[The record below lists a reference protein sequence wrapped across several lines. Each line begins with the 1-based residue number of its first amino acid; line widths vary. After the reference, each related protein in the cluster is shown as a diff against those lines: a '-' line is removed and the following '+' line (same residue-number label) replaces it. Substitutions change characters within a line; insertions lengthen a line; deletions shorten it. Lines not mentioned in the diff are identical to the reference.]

1 MSVNDLAANTMLFF
15 ERQDLDLPYY
25 RKFPNGFS
33 LTGWGIVLAAVA
45 VSFVVLI
52 VAQQLFHSGFG
63 GFIPPLLFVLI
74 PLIAVAAVGGAK
86 APFALFRP
94 LGLRDIGLIVL
105 FFLLNVIV
113 TIVVGTLINS
123 VFHTAANPAGD
134 MLTTASGLDKVLFFG
149 WSAVQLLGEEIF
161 TVLIFL
167 GSLALL
173 HRAMPRKS
181 ALCLAV
187 LVASIIFGL
196 VHLPTYLG
204 NMAQAV
210 ALIPIRIVLL
220 LPYLITRNIWAS
232 TGIHILNDWTTF
244 GMVVYAGMQAD

>member
-25 RKFPNGFS
+25 RRFPNGFS

-74 PLIAVAAVGGAK
+74 PLVAVAAVGGAK

-196 VHLPTYLG
+196 VHLPTYQG

-232 TGIHILNDWTTF
+232 TGTHILNDWTTF
-244 GMVVYAGMQAD
+244 GMVVYAGLQAD

>member
-74 PLIAVAAVGGAK
+74 PLVAVAAVGGAK

-196 VHLPTYLG
+196 VHLPTYQG

-232 TGIHILNDWTTF
+232 TGTHILNDWTTF

>member
-25 RKFPNGFS
+25 RRFPNGFS

-74 PLIAVAAVGGAK
+74 PLAAVAAVGGSK

-113 TIVVGTLINS
+113 TIVVGTLINN

-196 VHLPTYLG
+196 VHLPTYQG

-232 TGIHILNDWTTF
+232 TGTHILNDWTTF

>member
-25 RKFPNGFS
+25 RRFPNGFS
-33 LTGWGIVLAAVA
+33 LTGWGIVLAAVV

-52 VAQQLFHSGFG
+52 VAQPLFHSGFG

-74 PLIAVAAVGGAK
+74 PLVAVAAVGGAK

-196 VHLPTYLG
+196 VHLPTYQG

-232 TGIHILNDWTTF
+232 TGTHILNDWTTF